1 MPAWKEAKDL
11 EIGDMFLESPP
22 RIPHKEHP
30 SEPLV
35 NPSDSLLASS
45 LLFATANS
53 YTTSLD
59 FTLIRVC
66 TCLL

>member
-1 MPAWKEAKDL
+1 MTCSSNPRP
-11 EIGDMFLESPP
+11 GSP
-22 RIPHKEHP
+22 HEEHP